1 MNKKN
6 VILLFASFLISF
18 FIIETIFRTNSNLI
32 SREFLTYLPNT
43 NVKKKILNKKGF
55 EIKEN
60 LYKIEEIKNYK
71 FKYYLNN
78 FPSITMKQIL
88 ILVLLICFT
97 IIMVFVTPALIY
109 QTQK

>member
-43 NVKKKILNKKGF
+43 NVKKVILNKK
-55 EIKEN
+55 
-60 LYKIEEIKNYK
+60 
-71 FKYYLNN
+71 
-78 FPSITMKQIL
+78 
-88 ILVLLICFT
+88 VL
-97 IIMVFVTPALIY
+97 
-109 QTQK
+109 K